1 MTGRTRQTDD
11 DRVSDLGFRVS
22 GRSGSSPRGSRSSPR
37 CRVPSPGRSAFTLI
51 ELLVVIAIMVMLLVV
66 VGAAWRSITDTNVEA
81 KAINLLSAYASV
93 ARAYAMRHQLETV
106 LTVDPNTGQLELW
119 VWDTVGKTDV
129 PITDPY
135 YAPPNSR
142 YVYAPVLDEAAR
154 LPRKAGI
161 DPGNLVVRVAPIDY
175 QNGTVPPPPAMLT
188 DDFRYEALAR
198 FALCFDPQGRLV
210 ARDLALKYEP
220 DGMGTIPNPPFGR
233 RVISLWRGVVHD
245 FQDSQSWNVSPR
257 VPPLV
262 NDVNRNRDWFNVTTS
277 SGGIAYVPPD
287 GSQSTG
293 RAPADAR
300 DPNTITFRAIS
311 QTPFMFNQY
320 TGRAMLKEEQQ

>member
-1 MTGRTRQTDD
+1 MTGRTRQTGD

-22 GRSGSSPRGSRSSPR
+22 GRSGSSPRGSRSSPQ

-119 VWDTVGKTDV
+119 VWDTEGVRNEDGT
-129 PITDPY
+129 
-135 YAPPNSR
+135 YAILPNSR
-142 YVYAPVLDEAAR
+142 YAYAPVLDETAR
-154 LPRKAGI
+154 LPRKG
-161 DPGNLVVRVAPIDY
+161 GSLSENLAVRIAPIDY
-175 QNGTVPPPPAMLT
+175 DNGTPGEPA
-188 DDFRYEALAR
+188 DDWRFEALAR

-210 ARDLALKYEP
+210 VKDFTLLYDVGNPATP
-220 DGMGTIPNPPFGR
+220 IPIPPPLYGR
-233 RVISLWRGVVHD
+233 RVVGLRPGHDLTGIPLASGVTGYQ
-245 FQDSQSWNVSPR
+245 FA
-257 VPPLV
+257 
-262 NDVNRNRDWFNVTTS
+262 WFYIRS
-277 SGGIAYVPPD
+277 SRGGIAYVPPE
-287 GSQSTG
+287 G
-293 RAPADAR
+293 RQAYSVPPVFLTPADMG
-300 DPNTITFRAIS
+300 DPETIRGRAIS